1 MKKHLSKKRVV
12 LAAIVVVALAIASG
26 VAYAYFTSSGSNTGT
41 AGVGG
46 DTGLTVVQKSGTAPS
61 GLVPGGPS
69 QNIVVTVTNG
79 ATFAQAVKT
88 IAVSVTATDK
98 VGCDAGWFNV
108 TNPVVSPSPY
118 ELGTSGPSASHDFT
132 GSISMTETHSDQ
144 SACKGAALTLSLNA
158 S

>member
-46 DTGLTVVQKSGTAPS
+46 DTGLTVAQKSGSAPS

-69 QNIVVTVTNG
+69 KNIVVTVTNE
-79 ATFAQAVKT
+79 ATFAQAVSA
-88 IAVSVTATDK
+88 IAVTVTGTDK
-98 VGCDAGWFNV
+98 LGCDVDWFNV
-108 TNPVVSPSPY
+108 TDPVVSPSPW
-118 ELGTSGPSASHDFT
+118 ELAQSASHDFT
-132 GSISMTETHSDQ
+132 GSISMTENHTDQ
-144 SACKGAALTLSLNA
+144 SACKGAVLTLSLNA

>member
-1 MKKHLSKKRVV
+1 MKRHLSKKRVV

-46 DTGLTVVQKSGTAPS
+46 DAGLTVVQKSGTAPS

-69 QNIVVTVTNG
+69 KNIVVTVTNG
-79 ATFAQAVKT
+79 ATFAQAVSA
-88 IAVSVTATDK
+88 IAATVTATDK
-98 VGCDAGWFNV
+98 TGCDVGWFNV

-118 ELGTSGPSASHDFT
+118 ELGTGLSHDFT
-132 GSISMTETHSDQ
+132 GSISMTENHTDQ
-144 SACKGAALTLSLNA
+144 SACKGATLTLSLNA

>member
-12 LAAIVVVALAIASG
+12 LAAIVVVALTIASG

-46 DTGLTVVQKSGTAPS
+46 DAGLTVVQKSGTAPS

-69 QNIVVTVTNG
+69 KNIVVTVTNG
-79 ATFAQAVKT
+79 ATFAQAVT
-88 IAVSVTATDK
+88 AIAATVTATGNL
-98 VGCDAGWFNV
+98 GCAVGWFNV
-108 TNPVVSPSPY
+108 TDPAVLPSPA
-118 ELGTSGPSASHDFT
+118 ELGPGASQDFT
-132 GSISMTETHSDQ
+132 GSISMTENHTDQ
-144 SACKGAALTLSLNA
+144 SACKGAVLTLSLDA